1 MKWPKNGQEKH
12 NFYHILNRNVNQS
25 NPTLSKNP
33 QHIAVIRLSAMGDVA
48 MTVPVLRAFV
58 SQNPNVKI
66 TVISR
71 PFFKPFFEGIPN
83 LSFFAF
89 DEKKRHKGFI
99 GLLRLFQ
106 DLKALKIDAFA
117 DLHNVL
123 RSKVVRTLFALS
135 GKKTA
140 FVHKARAEKAA
151 LTRSEN
157 KVFKPLATMFERH
170 TKVFEELGFTVDLSD
185 PKFPEK
191 AFLSNA
197 VLEMLVGNEK
207 IPDFSGIKIGIAPFA
222 QYDSKVYPLDLMQE
236 VIKKLAENTTYQI
249 LLFGGGKKAIE
260 LLNSLSKGK
269 ENVVVV
275 AGQLKF
281 QQELQLISNLDVM
294 LSMDSGNAHIAAM
307 LGVKVITLWGA
318 THPFAGFLP
327 FNQTM
332 ENALVSDR
340 NLYPKLPTSVY
351 GNKKVEGYQEAM
363 RTIDVE
369 RIIALIIKN
378 SVV

>member
-1 MKWPKNGQEKH
+1 M
-12 NFYHILNRNVNQS
+12 
-25 NPTLSKNP
+25 
-33 QHIAVIRLSAMGDVA
+33 RLSAMGDVA

-58 SQNPNVKI
+58 KQHPQVKI

-89 DEKKRHKGFI
+89 DEKVRHKGFL

-106 DLKALKIDAFA
+106 DLKGLNIDAFA

-123 RSKVVRTLFALS
+123 RSKIVRNLFALS

-140 FVHKARAEKAA
+140 SVDKGRAEKKA
-151 LTRSEN
+151 LTQPEN
-157 KVFKPLATMFERH
+157 KVFKQLPTMFERH
-170 TKVFEELGFTVDLSD
+170 VKVFEQLGFTVDLSSRSVGTV
-185 PKFPEK
+185 FPEK
-191 AFLSNA
+191 AVLSSEILA
-197 VLEMLVGNEK
+197 IIGEK
-207 IPDFSGIKIGIAPFA
+207 NQKLIGIAPFA

-236 VIKKLAENTTYQI
+236 VINQLSKNLEYKI
-249 LLFGGGKKAIE
+249 LLFGGGKKEIE
-260 LLNSLSKGK
+260 ILDSFSANK
-269 ENVVVV
+269 ENVINM
-275 AGQLKF
+275 AGKIKF

-318 THPFAGFLP
+318 THPYAGFSP
-327 FNQTM
+327 FNQPL

-340 NLYPKLPTSVY
+340 NQFPKLPTSVY
-351 GNKKVEGYQEAM
+351 GNKKVDGYEDAM
-363 RTIDVE
+363 RTILPETIV
-369 RIIALIIKN
+369 LKIKN
-378 SVV
+378 FI

>member
-1 MKWPKNGQEKH
+1 M
-12 NFYHILNRNVNQS
+12 
-25 NPTLSKNP
+25 
-33 QHIAVIRLSAMGDVA
+33 RLSAMGDVA
-48 MTVPVLRAFV
+48 MTVPVLHAFV
-58 SQNPNVKI
+58 NQYPEVKI

-89 DEKKRHKGFI
+89 DEKQRHKGFL
-99 GLLRLFQ
+99 GLLRLFN
-106 DLKALKIDAFA
+106 DLNELDIDAFA

-140 FVHKARAEKAA
+140 AVNKGREEKKA
-151 LTRSEN
+151 LTRPEN
-157 KVFKPLATMFERH
+157 KVFKPLTTMFERH
-170 TKVFEELGFTVDLSD
+170 AKVFEGLRFPLDLSNPIF
-185 PKFPEK
+185 PKK
-191 AFLSNA
+191 AILDQEIIDIIGENHQK
-197 VLEMLVGNEK
+197 L
-207 IPDFSGIKIGIAPFA
+207 IGIAPFA

-236 VIKKLAENTTYQI
+236 VINQLASTKIQKI
-249 LLFGGGKKAIE
+249 LLFGGGKKEIE
-260 LLNSLSKGK
+260 LLNSLSKDK
-269 ENVVVV
+269 ENVIVV
-275 AGQLKF
+275 AGKIKF

-318 THPFAGFLP
+318 THPYAGFSP
-327 FNQTM
+327 FNQPL

-351 GNKKVEGYQEAM
+351 GNKKVEGYENAM
-363 RTIDVE
+363 RTIPVDKIVS
-369 RIIALIIKN
+369 
-378 SVV
+378 SV